1 MIYPP
6 PLSTVLHDVRLYNS
20 LKSNIENDTNMH
32 QSVRVESVSPIS
44 TSQRIQVILFVP
56 NSDTPLSENI
66 IQRMF
71 SKRNV
76 RVEGSVDPQFL
87 PVREAFQENFTSGE
101 EVSAQVCVLHRGKVV
116 VDLWGSVTDQSY
128 TGDTVQQI
136 WSSTKNLTA
145 LAVAM
150 LVDR

>member
-1 MIYPP
+1 M
-6 PLSTVLHDVRLYNS
+6 
-20 LKSNIENDTNMH
+20 
-32 QSVRVESVSPIS
+32 
-44 TSQRIQVILFVP
+44 ILFVL
-56 NSDTPLSENI
+56 NSDTPLLENKT
-66 IQRMF
+66 QRMF
-71 SKRNV
+71 SKRKV

-87 PVREAFQENFTSGE
+87 AVREAFQENFTAGE

-116 VDLWGSVTDQSY
+116 VDLWGSVTDQNY